1 MQMSEHGL
9 ELIQQWEGFKL
20 NVYKDS
26 AGLPTIGVGHL
37 LTRSE
42 LTSGKIVIDGV
53 PVQYAGG
60 LTNQQVIDLLS
71 QDVKPAEQAVNGSV
85 TVPLNQN
92 QFDALVSFAFNV
104 GVGAFTG
111 STLLK
116 VLNQKQ
122 YDQVPAQLLRWVRS
136 GGQVVQG
143 LVNRRDNEIKLWNGG
158 V

>member
-9 ELIQQWEGFKL
+9 GLLEKWEGFEL
-20 NVYKDS
+20 NLYKDS

-37 LTRSE
+37 LTKSE
-42 LTSGKIVIDGV
+42 LTSGKIVINGV
-53 PVQYAGG
+53 AVQYSGG
-60 LTNQQVIDLLS
+60 LTNQQALDLLS
-71 QDVKPAEQAVNGSV
+71 QDVEPSQQAVNNGV
-85 TVPLNQN
+85 KVALNQN

-104 GVGAFTG
+104 GNGAFTA

-116 VLNQKQ
+116 VLNQQQ
-122 YDQVPAQLLRWVRS
+122 YTEVPTQFLRWVRS

-143 LVNRRDNEIKLWNGG
+143 LVNRRQNEVSLWNGQ